1 LVSKLKENLPSGEKL
16 NRLQQNQ
23 TRKVLFSLYRFIL
36 ISEALVLSLEKVAYT
51 AKKILGFRKISKGIG
66 IISSSYRDERKL
78 WKKCS

>member
-36 ISEALVLSLEKVAYT
+36 ISEALVLSLEK
-51 AKKILGFRKISKGIG
+51 
-66 IISSSYRDERKL
+66 
-78 WKKCS
+78 

>member
-36 ISEALVLSLEKVAYT
+36 NSEALVLSLEKVAYT
-51 AKKILGFRKISKGIG
+51 AKNM
-66 IISSSYRDERKL
+66 L
-78 WKKCS
+78 WFSEDIEGY